1 MLVLTLQSCVGAHG
15 SGSAASR
22 VLNTACE
29 CTGYAGAQGCGADVF
44 LSAASD
50 EIEKDID
57 NFSGPQ
63 LSEILWSY
71 TLVCLLTLSMKYVNL
86 SGVSRCRTFGPGGC

>member
-1 MLVLTLQSCVGAHG
+1 MDLGRLPRESLTQLVSALAMLGHKDVV
-15 SGSAASR
+15 
-22 VLNTACE
+22 
-29 CTGYAGAQGCGADVF
+29 ADVF